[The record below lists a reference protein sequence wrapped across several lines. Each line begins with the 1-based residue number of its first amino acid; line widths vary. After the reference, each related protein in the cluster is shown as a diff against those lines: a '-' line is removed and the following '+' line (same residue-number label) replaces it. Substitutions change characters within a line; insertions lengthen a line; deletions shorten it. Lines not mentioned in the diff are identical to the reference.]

1 MRFLLII
8 SLIILSLAITSCGN
22 KEQSTENKKEI
33 TEKEDAPTSVDAV
46 IPLGPIG
53 LVSESLHKEPKK
65 DPWKGEV
72 FNDLADSQL
81 KELGKIIKNPNKS
94 QSIYFISE
102 KLFAKNLTNLIFV
115 IGKW

>member
-8 SLIILSLAITSCGN
+8 SSITLSLAIISCGD
-22 KEQSTENKKEI
+22 KEQSAENKKEI
-33 TEKEDAPTSVDAV
+33 TAKENTPTSIDAV

-81 KELGKIIKNPNKS
+81 KELGKIIKNPK
-94 QSIYFISE
+94 
-102 KLFAKNLTNLIFV
+102 KKR
-115 IGKW
+115 